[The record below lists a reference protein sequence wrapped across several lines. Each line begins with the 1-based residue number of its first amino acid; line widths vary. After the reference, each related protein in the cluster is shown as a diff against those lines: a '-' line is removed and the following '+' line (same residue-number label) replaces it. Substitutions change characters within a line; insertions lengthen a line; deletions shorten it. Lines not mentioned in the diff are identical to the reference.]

1 MSNFEPRTL
10 NLDLDS
16 HSLITIAI
24 RTTHADLGLK
34 QKFEWFLQQPGCDWL
49 VDNSAKSGGVYPKL
63 TITRR
68 GVFLNDG
75 IENLHFHPSMALLR
89 LMNRFRGDSD
99 RYLLATGLKPGDT
112 LLDLT
117 LGLGTD
123 ALVGAWAVGDQG
135 RVTGV
140 ECSPILS
147 ALVNDGL
154 QSLTTACMPK
164 SENATKKLA
173 WEALALAAGRIKVI
187 CADHLDF
194 LCQQPSASIEV
205 IYFDPM
211 FRYTSLKS
219 ASIKPLHSWSD
230 HKSLRIEVIQEAR
243 RVARRCI
250 VLKER
255 KGSLEF
261 TRLGFDILSG
271 GKYSQVDYGIIR
283 SSKLDVRCSID
294 HG

>member
-1 MSNFEPRTL
+1 MMSNLESLTS
-10 NLDLDS
+10 NLDLDP
-16 HSLITIAI
+16 HSPITISI
-24 RTTHADLGLK
+24 RTTHADNALR
-34 QKFEWFLQQPGCDWL
+34 QKLEWFLQQPGIDWL
-49 VDNSAKSGGVYPKL
+49 VENSKSGGVYPKL

-75 IENLHFHPSMALLR
+75 LENLHFHPSMALLR
-89 LMNRFRGDSD
+89 LMNRFRGHSD
-99 RYLLATGLKPGDT
+99 RYLLATGLIPGDT

-117 LGLGTD
+117 MGLGTD
-123 ALVGAWAVGDQG
+123 ALVGAWAVGKQG

-140 ECSPILS
+140 ECSPVLS

-154 QSLTTACMPK
+154 QSLFTASMPK
-164 SENATKKLA
+164 SENAAKQLA
-173 WEALALAAGRIKVI
+173 WEALSLVAGRIKVI

-194 LCQQPSASIEV
+194 LGQQPSASVEV

-211 FRYTSLKS
+211 FRYPSQKS

-230 HKSLRIEVIQEAR
+230 HQSLRLEVIREAR

-255 KGSLEF
+255 KGSSEF

-271 GKYSQVDYGIIR
+271 GKYSQVDYGLI
-283 SSKLDVRCSID
+283 RCSMFD
-294 HG
+294 GRCSNAE

>member
-1 MSNFEPRTL
+1 MDIPVKNRV
-10 NLDLDS
+10 
-16 HSLITIAI
+16 A
-24 RTTHADLGLK
+24 
-34 QKFEWFLQQPGCDWL
+34 
-49 VDNSAKSGGVYPKL
+49 YPKL

-75 IENLHFHPSMALLR
+75 VENLHFHPSMALLR
-89 LMNRFRGDSD
+89 LMNSFRGDPD

-117 LGLGTD
+117 MGLGTD
-123 ALVGAWAVGDQG
+123 SLVGAWAVGEQG
-135 RVTGV
+135 RVIGV
-140 ECSPILS
+140 ECSSILS
-147 ALVNDGL
+147 AMVNDGL
-154 QSLTTACMPK
+154 QSLVTARVPN
-164 SENATKKLA
+164 SENVDKKLA
-173 WEALALAAGRIKVI
+173 WEALSMAARRIRVI
-187 CADHLDF
+187 WADHFDY
-194 LCQQPSASIEV
+194 LCQQPSASVDV
-205 IYFDPM
+205 IFFDPM
-211 FRYTSLKS
+211 FRYTSQKS

-271 GKYSQVDYGIIR
+271 GKYSQVDYGLI
-283 SSKLDVRCSID
+283 LA
-294 HG
+294 